1 MAEKLPA
8 PASMPNVWCAR
19 HADGSI
25 SVSEEEWRA
34 EMWRDLHLEVFAM
47 VPEARAL
54 AAEAALAELK
64 KNILHADSTLDDDH
78 KLADWFNE
86 FAAAIR
92 AQGE

>member
-1 MAEKLPA
+1 
-8 PASMPNVWCAR
+8 
-19 HADGSI
+19 
-25 SVSEEEWRA
+25 
-34 EMWRDLHLEVFAM
+34 M